1 MEHEIKKALRIT
13 TDTLNDEIKDNI
25 DAAKEDLCRVGVDPG
40 TGGKLIQK
48 AIELYC
54 KWQFDFCGKGETFAE
69 SYRELRD
76 SIRLSSQA
84 GGEGNE

>member
-1 MEHEIKKALRIT
+1 MEHKIKKALRIT

-25 DAAKEDLCRVGVDPG
+25 GAAKEDLRRVGVDPD

-48 AIELYC
+48 AVELYC
-54 KWQFDFCGKGETFAE
+54 KWQFDFCGKGEAFAE

-76 SIRLSSQA
+76 SIKLSGQ
-84 GGEGNE
+84 GGGAGNE